1 VSNALRGLR
10 IGFVERPHAPGHRGS
25 VTYRLIPLLQNRG
38 ARIELVHAEN
48 NLHRL
53 DTAPPW
59 DLVVLKSGSAAAL
72 HLAATAEAWRIPSV
86 NRSGATRLAQDKL
99 ASAAILQRA
108 GLPIAPAHLAWLG
121 SGIDPST
128 ASVRPRSMGDGDSPV
143 LTCRAPESSQL
154 LMEQI
159 SGLPDCPLIVK
170 AARGSRGTGLWGVEP
185 GELPALAAT
194 LPGGP
199 YLLME
204 RVPHAGDDLKVFVA
218 GEWMAATERSFPAA
232 SYADKLGRPVPL
244 PSSVAEVAREA
255 GRLLG
260 LACFGCDFV
269 KGPGGWTLVDVNA
282 FPGYKGAIGA
292 PEALAVE
299 ISRFASEGAIQ
310 R

>member
-10 IGFVERPHAPGHRGS
+10 IGYIERPHPPGHRGS
-25 VTYRLIPLLQNRG
+25 VTYRLIPLLRKRG
-38 ARIELVHAEN
+38 AQIELVHAEK

-72 HLAATAEAWRIPSV
+72 HLAAAAEAQGTPSV
-86 NRSGATRLAQDKL
+86 NRSEHTRLAQDKL

-121 SGIDPST
+121 SSIARSKV
-128 ASVRPRSMGDGDSPV
+128 SVRRSMGDGDSPV
-143 LTCRAPESSQL
+143 LTCHAPEGPQL
-154 LMEQI
+154 LMKQFGEL
-159 SGLPDCPLIVK
+159 SERPLMVK
-170 AARGSRGTGLWGVEP
+170 AARGSRGAGLWGVEP

-194 LPGGP
+194 LPEGP

-204 RVPHAGDDLKVFVA
+204 RVPHTGDDLKVFVA
-218 GEWMAATERSFPAA
+218 GEWMAATERPFPAA
-232 SYADKLGRPVPL
+232 SYADKLGRPAPL

-260 LACFGCDFV
+260 LECFGCDFV
-269 KGPGGWTLVDVNA
+269 KGPGGWVLVDVNA

-292 PEALAVE
+292 PESLAAE
-299 ISRFASEGAIQ
+299 ISRLASEGAP